1 MKYKPLGRTGLD
13 VSEICLGTM
22 TWGRQ
27 NTEAEGHAQID
38 YALDQGVNFIDCAE
52 MYPIPP
58 TEERYGGTEKIIGTW
73 MAQNTSRRD
82 DFVLATKIAGGGSH
96 RSFLR
101 DGKPPSRQTVTEA
114 VDNSLARLQTDH
126 IDLYQIH
133 WPWRSHYHFGNG
145 WTYDYSRNDAQEVR
159 DFIGELLRGF
169 DDVQKAGKVRHFGVS
184 NESSWGVMQYLKTA
198 VAEDLPRLASI
209 QNEYSLVRRLFEL
222 ELAEVSLNE
231 DVSLLAYSSLAAGIL
246 SGKYLDGA
254 MPEGSRQTL
263 TGKTQR
269 HSDATMEA
277 TREYLALA
285 KKHGL
290 DACQMALAFCL
301 SRPFMTSVIIGAT
314 TMDQLRTDIGAADVT
329 LSDEVLAGIEDIYH
343 RYPRPY

>member
-1 MKYKPLGRTGLD
+1 MKYNPLGRTGLK

-38 YALDQGVNFIDCAE
+38 YALDKGVNFIDCAE

-58 TEERYGGTEKIIGTW
+58 TEERYGGTEKIIGSW
-73 MAQNTSRRD
+73 IAKNGRRD
-82 DFVLATKIAGGGSH
+82 DFILATKIAGGGSH

-101 DGKPPSRQTVTEA
+101 DGKPPSRATVTEA

-145 WTYDYSRNDAQEVR
+145 WTYDYSKNDAQEVR
-159 DFIGELLRGF
+159 DYIGELLRGF
-169 DDVQKAGKVRHFGVS
+169 DDVLKAGKVRHFGVS

-198 VAEDLPRLASI
+198 EQEGLPRLASI
-209 QNEYSLVRRLFEL
+209 QNEYSPVRRLFEL

-231 DVSLLAYSSLAAGIL
+231 EVSLLAYSALAGGAF
-246 SGKYLDGA
+246 SGKYLDGEI
-254 MPEGSRQTL
+254 PEGSRKTL
-263 TGKTQR
+263 TGKTHR
-269 HSDATMEA
+269 DTDAAAAA
-277 TREYLALA
+277 TRDYIALA
-285 KKHGL
+285 QKHGL
-290 DACQMALAFCL
+290 DVCQMALAFCL

-314 TMDQLRTDIGAADVT
+314 TMDQLKTDIDAADVT
-329 LSDEVLAGIEDIYH
+329 LSDEVLAGIEEIYH
-343 RYPRPY
+343 RYPRPF